1 MVAPLIIAVPSR
13 RRSILVVLRLTFIAI
28 TFLYVCSPVDAQP
41 LVPGILA
48 VIERTMSEYIPQGTT
63 PDRLE
68 VGRLVL
74 RTLGDQRTTG
84 SNDQTPIDLMTI
96 DRKGGQVVTIVV
108 RSDVFYP
115 VVWIM
120 DPDGELLLAGDEGH
134 VEKTAKFSTVLPR
147 DGNYILAVSSHGKT
161 GEYEV
166 QVVQDAGFVA
176 PVVSSVSSR
185 HDRRAILVGIN
196 DYMGLRD
203 DLHGPVHD
211 VQAVKELLQTYVG
224 FQEEEILVIE
234 NHHATLSNIRDSIE
248 SFLGPL
254 PADASAL
261 FYFSGHGV
269 KLIAADDLY
278 EKDRRD

>member
-147 DGNYILAVSSHGKT
+147 DGK
-161 GEYEV
+161 
-166 QVVQDAGFVA
+166 
-176 PVVSSVSSR
+176 
-185 HDRRAILVGIN
+185 
-196 DYMGLRD
+196 
-203 DLHGPVHD
+203 LHTSC
-211 VQAVKELLQTYVG
+211 K
-224 FQEEEILVIE
+224 
-234 NHHATLSNIRDSIE
+234 
-248 SFLGPL
+248 L
-254 PADASAL
+254 P
-261 FYFSGHGV
+261 
-269 KLIAADDLY
+269 
-278 EKDRRD
+278 RQNW